1 VVHRITMIPGD
12 GIGPEVTDAGRLVV
26 EATGV
31 DVRWDVQDIGLR
43 AWEARGEV
51 VPASAI
57 SSIRD
62 NGVALKG
69 PIESPSDGGVRNA
82 NVALRQ
88 ELDLFANIRPCRRY
102 PGVPSV
108 YGDVDLVVVRENIE
122 DTYTG
127 VEFEVGTVEV
137 ERLIAFI
144 EQMTDVRIRRD
155 SGISVKAI
163 SRSGSERI
171 VRFAFEE
178 AARRGLGTVTA
189 GHKANIMKFS
199 DGLFLDVAR
208 RVAAQYPDIA
218 FDDRIIDALC
228 MQLVRTPERFQ
239 VLVLPNLYGDI
250 VSELGAGLIGG
261 PGMAPGGHV
270 GEGIAVFEATHG
282 TAPHLAGR
290 DRANPAGVILSSS
303 MMLRHLGEGEAGAR
317 IEEAVAAVLA
327 DGRDVT
333 PDLRGPGDGRP
344 AVGTRRMAEAVA
356 ERLSGAR

>member
-1 VVHRITMIPGD
+1 MGGAWRGGARLRDLVDPGQRRR
-12 GIGPEVTDAGRLVV
+12 PE
-26 EATGV
+26 
-31 DVRWDVQDIGLR
+31 
-43 AWEARGEV
+43 
-51 VPASAI
+51 
-57 SSIRD
+57 
-62 NGVALKG
+62 G
-69 PIESPSDGGVRNA
+69 PIETPFDAGVRNA

-270 GEGIAVFEATHG
+270 GRIAVFEATHG